1 MKAQIE
7 SSRKA
12 QNVGVQDGKVRKAK
26 HGSPK
31 EEENVE
37 IREYLNKLQE
47 LVPCMPKNKR
57 LSKLEVISNVIDYI
71 HDLRQTLGLPPCSA
85 VFDMESMLP
94 TSQPGNPQVSP
105 DTKIHNTNNILTSVS
120 SISPTLPSQPK
131 PTHHH
136 RQPLCVISNP
146 R

>member
-7 SSRKA
+7 SSRSA
-12 QNVGVQDGKVRKAK
+12 NSGGVRDGKVRKAK
-26 HGSPK
+26 HCNQK

-37 IREYLNKLQE
+37 IREYLNKLQD

-85 VFDMESMLP
+85 VFDMESVLS
-94 TSQPGNPQVSP
+94 TSQDGNSQISP
-105 DTKIHNTNNILTSVS
+105 DTKAIISTPVS
-120 SISPTLPSQPK
+120 PISPTLLSQPK

-136 RQPLCVISNP
+136 QRQPLCVISNP